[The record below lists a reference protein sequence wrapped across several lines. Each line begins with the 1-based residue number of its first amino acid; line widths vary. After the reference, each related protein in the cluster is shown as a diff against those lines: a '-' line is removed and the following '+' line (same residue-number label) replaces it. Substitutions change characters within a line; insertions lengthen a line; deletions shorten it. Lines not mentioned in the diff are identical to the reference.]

1 MTPALPI
8 RRRLDRPRIGRHRV
22 DRQLAVAT
30 AAQLA
35 LLAALDTAL
44 DLGPLGWLAGSGFA
58 AGLWGLLAGAAR
70 RAGRTTLG
78 PADLVTLARSVLVGG
93 VAALVVEGFVT
104 DRFTGGATPVATLV
118 ALAAV

>member
-58 AGLWGLLAGAAR
+58 AGLWGLLAGGAPPGGREDPRTADPGPHR
-70 RAGRTTLG
+70 PSGVAGRVG
-78 PADLVTLARSVLVGG
+78 APLVGG
-93 VAALVVEGFVT
+93 VVAHPVT
-104 DRFTGGATPVATLV
+104 G
-118 ALAAV
+118 